1 MYVLSW
7 TQIFLNLI
15 YITFFD
21 KIWTL
26 HIIYISYSW
35 KNWSILCTKNY
46 DFALKGWQGDR
57 SQVRKLLLK
66 EIMIFSKEII
76 YFFSSNFKWSYWRN
90 SDFYLSNHP
99 LKESYRKNFDFCM
112 SNCPLKER
120 NQNYFDFCWSNCPL
134 KESYRKNFDF
144 AWHSVLWKKVIK
156 ETLIFVCQ
164 IVLWKKKNLHVCLLF
179 VCFTT
184 KVDRITD

>member
-1 MYVLSW
+1 MYVLLW
-7 TQIFLNLI
+7 TQNFFNLI

-26 HIIYISYSW
+26 HIIYTSYSW

-76 YFFSSNFKWSYWRN
+76 YFFSSNFKWSYRRN

-99 LKESYRKNFDFCM
+99 LKESNQKNFDFCM
-112 SNCPLKER
+112 SNCPLKESNR
-120 NQNYFDFCWSNCPL
+120 KNFDFCMINCPL
-134 KESYRKNFDF
+134 KESNRKNFDF
-144 AWHSVLWKKVIK
+144 
-156 ETLIFVCQ
+156 CQ
-164 IVLWKKKNLHVCLLF
+164 SKPPMK
-179 VCFTT
+179 
-184 KVDRITD
+184 

>member
-7 TQIFLNLI
+7 TQNFFNLI

-26 HIIYISYSW
+26 HIIYTSYSW

-76 YFFSSNFKWSYWRN
+76 YFFSSNFKWN
-90 SDFYLSNHP
+90 FCLSKPP
-99 LKESYRKNFDFCM
+99 LKESNRKNFDFCM
-112 SNCPLKER
+112 SNCPLKE
-120 NQNYFDFCWSNCPL
+120 SN
-134 KESYRKNFDF
+134 RKNLIFVSQNLLWKKVIKTTLIF
-144 AWHSVLWKKVIK
+144 VCEIVLWKKVIEK
-156 ETLIFVCQ
+156 L
-164 IVLWKKKNLHVCLLF
+164 
-179 VCFTT
+179 
-184 KVDRITD
+184 

>member
-7 TQIFLNLI
+7 TQNFFNLI

-26 HIIYISYSW
+26 HIIYTSYSW

-76 YFFSSNFKWSYWRN
+76 YFFSSNFKWSYRRN
-90 SDFYLSNHP
+90 FDFYLSNCS
-99 LKESYRKNFDFCM
+99 LKEYNQKKIWFLPVIASFESCQ
-112 SNCPLKER
+112 R
-120 NQNYFDFCWSNCPL
+120 NFDFCWSNCPL
-134 KESYRKNFDF
+134 KESYQKKNFDF
-144 AWHSVLWKKVIK
+144 YLSNRPLKEYNWKKSK
-156 ETLIFVCQ
+156 F
-164 IVLWKKKNLHVCLLF
+164 LW
-179 VCFTT
+179 
-184 KVDRITD
+184 